1 MAEREAVVAG
11 PGNGAMAAG
20 TLSEFGAREVS
31 LKIPLASPQR
41 HDRAAFEGRSGSEG
55 SRVAAVRNR
64 CIAAG

>member
-20 TLSEFGAREVS
+20 KLSEFGAREVS
-31 LKIPLASPQR
+31 LKSPPVSPQR
-41 HDRAAFEGRSGSEG
+41 HDRAAFEGRGVSEG
-55 SRVAAVRNR
+55 SRVAAMRNR